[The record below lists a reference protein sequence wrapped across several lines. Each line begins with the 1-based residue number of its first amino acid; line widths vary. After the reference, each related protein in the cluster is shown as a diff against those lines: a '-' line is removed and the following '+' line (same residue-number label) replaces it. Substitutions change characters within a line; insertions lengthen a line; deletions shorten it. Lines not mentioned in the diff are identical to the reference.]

1 MGRNG
6 SDVIIGIPSK
16 KPAEMLVF
24 CYTFAMKL
32 LLQYLKKHWKLC
44 VLVVV
49 IATINQVANLLDP
62 LVFQRIVDTY
72 IMNYSDYTLAEFSQ
86 GVIMLLLVGVGI
98 VFVARVAK
106 NLQDYYLNTV
116 VQRVGAQLYTDGIE
130 QSLQLPFASFENER
144 SGGILN
150 TLQKTRTDVEKFIG
164 SAINTAFIS
173 LVGFV
178 FVCVY
183 AFIVN
188 PIIGIMFLSIAPIV
202 AGVSYALSRRVKT
215 IQSQIVA
222 QSAAL
227 AGSTTESLRNIE
239 LIKSLGLEQQEITQ
253 LNTTTDKIL
262 ALELQKLRYIRSVSF
277 VQGTIVNL
285 LRTGIIGTMLLMVWH
300 ETMTFGQVW
309 TLLIYSFYVFTPL
322 QDLGTV
328 FANYSESAASLA
340 RFTEIL
346 DKPREVI
353 PVDGVVLDT
362 VEKISFDNVSFQYVS
377 ASSPALLGVGFEI
390 VRGQTVAFV
399 GPSGSGKTSLVKL
412 LVGLYQ
418 PDSGQIRYN
427 DVTSTEIIPGSLRSQ
442 IGFVTQETQLFAGT
456 IRENMLFVKPDASDA
471 EITSAL
477 HKSACD
483 GLLSRAEK
491 GLDTT
496 IGEGGMKLSGGER
509 QRLSIARALLR
520 DPSILVFDEATSSL
534 DSLTEEEI
542 TSTIRDVARSS
553 GAITVVIAHRLST
566 IMHADVIHVL
576 EKGNIIES
584 GTHDALL
591 AEKGLYYAMWRQQV
605 GER

>member
-1 MGRNG
+1 
-6 SDVIIGIPSK
+6 
-16 KPAEMLVF
+16 
-24 CYTFAMKL
+24 MKL
-32 LLQYLKKHWKLC
+32 LLNYLRGHWKLC
-44 VLVVV
+44 VLVVA

-72 IMNYSDYTLAEFSQ
+72 IMNYSDYTLAEFTR
-86 GVIMLLLVGVGI
+86 GVVGLLLASVGI
-98 VFVARVAK
+98 VLIARIAK

-116 VQRVGAQLYTDGIE
+116 VQRVGARLYTDGIE
-130 QSLQLPFASFENER
+130 QSLQLPFESFENER

-183 AFIVN
+183 AFIVH
-188 PIIGIMFLSIAPIV
+188 PIIGTMFLSIAPLV
-202 AGVSYALSRRVKT
+202 AGISYALSRRVKA
-215 IQSQIVA
+215 IQTQIVA
-222 QSAAL
+222 QSSAL

-239 LIKSLGLEQQEITQ
+239 LIKSLGLEQQEISQ
-253 LNTTTDKIL
+253 LNATTDKIL
-262 ALELQKLRYIRSVSF
+262 DLELQKLRYIRSVSF
-277 VQGTIVNL
+277 VQGTVVNL
-285 LRTGIIGTMLLMVWH
+285 LRTGIIATMLLMVWH

-328 FANYSESAASLA
+328 FAHYSESSASLA
-340 RFTEIL
+340 KFREIL
-346 DKPREVI
+346 EKPREVI
-353 PVDGVVLDT
+353 PAHGTVLGAIET
-362 VEKISFDNVSFQYVS
+362 IRFENVAFQYASAAQSALMGVSF
-377 ASSPALLGVGFEI
+377 EMK
-390 VRGQTVAFV
+390 RGQTVAFV

-418 PDSGQIRYN
+418 PIEGRIMYN
-427 DVTSTEIIPGSLRSQ
+427 DIAGTEIIPDSLRSQ

-456 IRENMLFVKPDASDA
+456 IRENMLFVCPHATDDQ
-471 EITSAL
+471 ITDSL
-477 HKSACD
+477 RRSAC
-483 GLLSRAEK
+483 GPLLDRAES

-520 DPSILVFDEATSSL
+520 NPGILVFDEATSSL
-534 DSLTEEEI
+534 DSITEEEI
-542 TSTIRDVARSS
+542 TNTIREIGQDLPLTPSS
-553 GAITVVIAHRLST
+553 NFAEASQDKQRGQQDHITVLIAHRLST

-576 EKGNIIES
+576 EKSHIIES

-605 GER
+605 GERV